1 VSLLADEHPLI
12 IFVGAGGVGKTTLAA
27 ALGVASARAGRDTL
41 VMTFDPSLRLK
52 DALGV
57 GQEAKEHAV
66 RVDLEA
72 VGELHA
78 SLLDARRTFDRLIER
93 YAPDAEARRRVL
105 GNRFYQHLSGS
116 LGGILE
122 YMAVERLF
130 EVAAAGRYRQ
140 VVLDTPPT
148 RQALDFLEAPARIVG
163 FLDSGALRVAL
174 RPWFDEQGRLKATA
188 RLGGLGRRAER
199 FLDEVV
205 GLDLLRDMAEFFQAF
220 SPLFAGF
227 RERANQVEE
236 LLRSPQTLF
245 VLVAGPGEERIPD
258 TLFFARRLQQAGY
271 HLGPIVVNRVHPEPE
286 EPLRLGP
293 PGSPG
298 SPQSPPG
305 SAPVPGLV
313 DGIQLLTWL
322 GERDRRGLVQLAQL
336 LSDDQPLVDLPLRA
350 EEPTDLPSLA
360 DLGADLEDRLADWRQ
375 HLRREG

>member
-1 VSLLADEHPLI
+1 VSLVSDDHPLI
-12 IFVGAGGVGKTTLAA
+12 VFVGAGGVGKTTLAA
-27 ALGVASARAGRDTL
+27 AAAIASARAGRDTL

-57 GQEAKEHAV
+57 GEEAKDHEV

-72 VGELHA
+72 AGELHA

-93 YAPDAEARRRVL
+93 YAPDAEARNRVL

-130 EVAAAGRYRQ
+130 EVANSGRYRQ
-140 VVLDTPPT
+140 VILDTPPT

-174 RPWFDEQGRLKATA
+174 RPWFDEQGRLKGAA

-220 SPLFAGF
+220 SPLYEGF
-227 RERANQVEE
+227 RERASQVEA
-236 LLRSPQTLF
+236 LLRSPKTLF

-258 TLFFARRLQQAGY
+258 TLFFARRLRQAGL
-271 HLGPIVVNRVHPEPE
+271 HLGPIVVNRVHPEPD
-286 EPLRLGP
+286 EPESQ
-293 PGSPG
+293 SPG
-298 SPQSPPG
+298 SLPPL
-305 SAPVPGLV
+305 APGAAPGPGLA
-313 DGIQLLTWL
+313 DGLQLLTWL
-322 GERDRRGLVQLAQL
+322 GRRDRHGLVGLARL
-336 LSDDQPLVDLPLRA
+336 LSEDQPLVDLPLRS

-360 DLGADLEDRLADWRQ
+360 DLGAELEERLADWQRY
-375 HLRREG
+375 LRREI

>member
-1 VSLLADEHPLI
+1 VRLVSDEHPLI
-12 IFVGAGGVGKTTLAA
+12 VFVGAGGVGKTTLAA
-27 ALGVASARAGRDTL
+27 ALGVASARAGHDTL

-57 GQEAKEHAV
+57 GEEAREHEV

-72 VGELHA
+72 GGELYA

-93 YAPDAEARRRVL
+93 YAPDAEARNRVL

-140 VVLDTPPT
+140 VILDTPPA

-174 RPWFDEQGRLKATA
+174 RPWFDEDGRLKGAA

-220 SPLFAGF
+220 SPLYAGF
-227 RERANQVEE
+227 RERATEVEA
-236 LLRSPQTLF
+236 LLRSPKTLF
-245 VLVAGPGEERIPD
+245 VLVAGPGEERNPD
-258 TLFFARRLQQAGY
+258 TLFFARRLRQAGLN
-271 HLGPIVVNRVHPEPE
+271 LGPIVVNRVHPEPD
-286 EPLRLGP
+286 EPERSSLRSPAPSPRP
-293 PGSPG
+293 PGPG
-298 SPQSPPG
+298 D
-305 SAPVPGLV
+305 GL
-313 DGIQLLTWL
+313 QLLLWL
-322 GERDRRGLVQLAQL
+322 GRRDRRGLVELARL
-336 LSDDQPLVDLPLRA
+336 LADDQPLVDLPLRP

-360 DLGADLEDRLADWRQ
+360 DLGADLEERLADWQR
-375 HLRREG
+375 HLRREA

>member
-322 GERDRRGLVQLAQL
+322 GERDRQGLVQLAQL